1 MNDMNDTDKLLRM
14 KEKIETA
21 KRKVAECDGQLKS
34 LHKRLKDDF
43 GCEDLKS
50 ADKELAAMDKD
61 LSAKEK
67 QLQQG
72 ITRLEEKYEW

>member
-1 MNDMNDTDKLLRM
+1 MNDTDKLLKM

-34 LHKRLKDDF
+34 LHKRLKNDF
-43 GCEDLKS
+43 DCNDLKS
-50 ADKELAAMDKD
+50 ADKKLTSMDKD

-67 QLQQG
+67 QLADG
-72 ITRLEEKYEW
+72 IARLEEKYEW